1 MAGMD
6 RWLVVGSLVLLAIA
20 VGMAL
25 GVFLPLHA
33 MGEMFGDL

>member
-1 MAGMD
+1 MD
-6 RWLVVGSLVLLAIA
+6 RWFIFGSLVLLAVA

-33 MGEMFGDL
+33 VGEMFHDL